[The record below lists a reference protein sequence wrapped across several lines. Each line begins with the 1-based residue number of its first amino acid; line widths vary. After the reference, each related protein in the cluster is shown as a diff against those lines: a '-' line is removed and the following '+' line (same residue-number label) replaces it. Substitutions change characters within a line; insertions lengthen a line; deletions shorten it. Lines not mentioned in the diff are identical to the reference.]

1 MQYIRNYDIIHRK
14 VGAFGRS
21 DTETGKI
28 NGRFGLLP
36 DAAAT
41 PKKHIF
47 LRQRKEDIMLAQ
59 RPPMGWNSWN
69 TFGENIS
76 EELIMGI
83 ADAMVEKGLRDAGY
97 EYIVIDDCWSLR
109 ERGEEG
115 RLVAD
120 PKKLPQGM

>member
-1 MQYIRNYDIIHRK
+1 
-14 VGAFGRS
+14 
-21 DTETGKI
+21 
-28 NGRFGLLP
+28 
-36 DAAAT
+36 
-41 PKKHIF
+41 
-47 LRQRKEDIMLAQ
+47 MLAQ

-109 ERGEEG
+109 ERGQDG
-115 RLVAD
+115 LARFR
-120 PKKLPQGM
+120 

>member
-1 MQYIRNYDIIHRK
+1 
-14 VGAFGRS
+14 
-21 DTETGKI
+21 
-28 NGRFGLLP
+28 
-36 DAAAT
+36 
-41 PKKHIF
+41 
-47 LRQRKEDIMLAQ
+47 MLAQ

-109 ERGEEG
+109 ERGEDG

-120 PKKLPQGM
+120 PKKIPPRYEIPCGLHSLQRHEIRNVFLRRNSDLRGLSVKL